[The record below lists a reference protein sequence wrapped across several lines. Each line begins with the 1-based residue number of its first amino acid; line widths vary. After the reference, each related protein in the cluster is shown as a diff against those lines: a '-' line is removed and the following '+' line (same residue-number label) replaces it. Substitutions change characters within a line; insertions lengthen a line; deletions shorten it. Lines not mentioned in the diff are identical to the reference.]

1 MNTGEIRFT
10 PDGKGIRRRT
20 YLADMKGLPPS
31 NLWIDLE
38 KQDIIDKQNM
48 SF

>member
-38 KQDIIDKQNM
+38 KTGHNRQAKYEL
-48 SF
+48 